1 MITPK
6 ALDDLME
13 RSLRDFREEP
23 AFFRAL
29 LDATVYA
36 HAPLKSPTDRLHLVM
51 FKSPDDGALV
61 IPVFTDE
68 TKAEFAARGNVR
80 VVSMI
85 GRTLFEVIQGAAVM
99 INPNDA
105 RCTLYPEEISELLA
119 SGTVAPIQKDQ
130 FQDGETQ
137 CYKLN
142 QVPRLLAKGLKKALP
157 EIRSVEL
164 AYVAGLKWQQLDRP
178 DSLLI
183 ALGGCTDKAERE
195 VRATATALHSTLEKL
210 NRPVEVIHFDSSE
223 PKPGFIRHLGLTPV
237 YRRRLSQSAPV
248 SKYN

>member
-1 MITPK
+1 MTTPK
-6 ALDDLME
+6 VLDELME
-13 RSLRDFREEP
+13 QSVRDFRKEP

-29 LDATVYA
+29 LDAIVYA
-36 HAPLKSPTDRLHLVM
+36 HAPLESPSDRLHLVM
-51 FKSPDDGALV
+51 FKSPDDGQLV
-61 IPVFTDE
+61 VPVFTDE
-68 TKAEFAARGNVR
+68 AKAELAARGSVR
-80 VVSMI
+80 IVPLP
-85 GRTLFEVIQGAAVM
+85 GRTLFEITQGTAVM
-99 INPNDA
+99 LNPNDA

-119 SGTVAPIQKDQ
+119 TGTVAPIQKNQ

-164 AYVAGLKWQQLDRP
+164 AYVAGLKWQQPDRP

-183 ALGGCTDKAERE
+183 ALGGHTDTADRE
-195 VRATATALHSTLEKL
+195 VRATATALHRTFKKL
-210 NRPVEVIHFDSSE
+210 NKPVDVIHFDSNE
-223 PKPGFIRHLGLTPV
+223 PKPDFIRRLGLTPV
-237 YRRRLSQSAPV
+237 YRRRLGQSAPV